1 MEKQIDVITTLPM
14 PAELIERRIYLIRG
28 MKVMLDS
35 DLAELYQ
42 VETKRLNEA
51 VHRNLARF
59 PLDFMFQLNLKEA
72 ETLRFQF
79 ETSNLRSQIATSSSN
94 YGGRRFLPYVFTEQ
108 GVAMLSS
115 VLKSER
121 AISVNIAIMRAFVK
135 LREIMLTHKELERK
149 IQNLEKKQKGQQVD
163 ISSIFIVINKLLE
176 KPKEPE
182 QPKERIGFKERIGP
196 NPKLT

>member
-1 MEKQIDVITTLPM
+1 MEKQIDVVTTLPM
-14 PAELIERRIYLIRG
+14 SAELIERRIYLVRG
-28 MKVMLDS
+28 IKVMLDS
-35 DLAELYQ
+35 DLAELYR
-42 VETKRLNEA
+42 VSTKVLNQA
-51 VHRNLARF
+51 VKRNMGRF
-59 PLDFMFQLNLKEA
+59 PSDFMFQLSSKEA

-79 ETSNLRSQIATSSSN
+79 GTSNLRSQFVTSSSN
-94 YGGRRFLPYVFTEQ
+94 YGGRRFSPYVFTEQ

-115 VLKSER
+115 VLKSEQ

-149 IQNLEKKQKGQQVD
+149 IQDLERNQKKQKAD

-182 QPKERIGFKERIGP
+182 EPKERIGFKERNEP
-196 NPKLT
+196 NPKLA